1 MEDILELILTI
12 ILTPFELKRDNL
24 RSKINRISNKFL
36 RISIKVTIIL
46 IQAAIFFGLYC
57 LLHYWIRGTWI

>member
-57 LLHYWIRGTWI
+57 LLHYRIRGTWI